1 MPRDTISVEF
11 TLSIWRDFVPPRR
24 VALSTDEAGPQVF
37 DGNSSLQEQVY
48 SWPVREDVFAGIPH
62 LDTRQDLR
70 ERLFDRLA
78 DSRSPAERRLSV
90 LQEFVDASQRA
101 IDDGEVSASP
111 SQSRVIEDLEA
122 NESDPIQ
129 LNSLLAL
136 TNHLRWIISCFGD
149 RPGISVSVR

>member
-1 MPRDTISVEF
+1 MPRDILSVKF
-11 TLSIWRDFVPPRR
+11 TLSIWRDFIPPRR
-24 VALSTDEAGPQVF
+24 LALSTDDAAPQVF

-48 SWPVREDVFAGIPH
+48 SWPVREDVFAGIPD
-62 LDTRQDLR
+62 LDTRQDLSK
-70 ERLFDRLA
+70 RLFDRLA

-90 LQEFVDASQRA
+90 LQEFVDASQLA
-101 IDDGEVSASP
+101 IDDGEVSPSP

-122 NESDPIQ
+122 DEADPIEI
-129 LNSLLAL
+129 NSLLAL